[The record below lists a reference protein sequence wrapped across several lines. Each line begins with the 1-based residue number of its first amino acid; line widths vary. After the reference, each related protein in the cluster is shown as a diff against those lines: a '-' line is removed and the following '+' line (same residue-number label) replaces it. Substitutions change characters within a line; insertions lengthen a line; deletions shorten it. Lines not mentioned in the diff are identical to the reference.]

1 MNMNAVALVLVG
13 VAVLSLLRIVMQWR
27 GVARRHSPDWDEQ
40 FIQQLRKAG
49 ITPFEDQVVDFFFT
63 VPDTR
68 GSDAI
73 GSLLRPEGY
82 EVDARPDPESG
93 RISVHAQRTMRLH
106 VAEMQALTAR
116 FRALAAEHGGTYD
129 NWAVGRPKS
138 VR

>member
-1 MNMNAVALVLVG
+1 MSSQTVALVLVG

-27 GVARRHSPDWDEQ
+27 GVARKHVADWDEQ

-49 ITPFEDQVVDFFFT
+49 VSAFEDQVVDFFFT

-73 GSLLRPEGY
+73 GRLLRAEGY
-82 EVDARPDPESG
+82 IVDARPDPDSG

-106 VAEMQALTAR
+106 IQEMQSLTAR

-129 NWAVGRPKS
+129 NWAVGKPR
-138 VR
+138 

>member
-1 MNMNAVALVLVG
+1 MNPKVVALFLVG

-27 GVARRHSPDWDEQ
+27 AVARRRPMDWDEH

-63 VPDTR
+63 VPDRSGSEAITR
-68 GSDAI
+68 
-73 GSLLRPEGY
+73 LLRPEGFV
-82 EVDARPDPESG
+82 VDARPDAESG

-106 VAEMQALTAR
+106 VPEIQALSAR

-129 NWAVGRPKS
+129 NWAVGKPK
-138 VR
+138 

>member
-1 MNMNAVALVLVG
+1 MNSKTVALVLVG

-27 GVARRHSPDWDEQ
+27 GVARKRPSDWDEQ

-49 ITPFEDQVVDFFFT
+49 VTPFEDQVVDFFFT
-63 VPDTR
+63 VPDRR

-73 GSLLRPEGY
+73 GGLLRREGY
-82 EVDARPDPESG
+82 VVDARPDAESG

-106 VAEMQALTAR
+106 IPEMQALTAR

-129 NWAVGRPKS
+129 NWAVGRPKGEG
-138 VR
+138 